1 MTPPI
6 SLATLFKASQAIHV
20 KTRKI
25 SSSFVLEPTNWSI
38 NENAVDGIMS
48 CTFSNPSHAWVDSDT
63 IKINL
68 KESMYSRDE
77 IMESLQFFMDYTD
90 SLYLDK

>member
-6 SLATLFKASQAIHV
+6 SLATLFKASQAINV

-25 SSSFVLEPTNWSI
+25 SSSFVLEPTNWGWS
-38 NENAVDGIMS
+38 EFPDGTLC
-48 CTFSNPSHAWVDSDT
+48 CTFHRSSFSDDSDVL
-63 IKINL
+63 KINL
-68 KESMYSRDE
+68 KESLYSRDDIIE
-77 IMESLQFFMDYTD
+77 TLQFFMDYTD

>member
-1 MTPPI
+1 MTTPI
-6 SLATLFKASQAIHV
+6 SLATLFKARDAIKV

-25 SSSFVLEPTNWSI
+25 KSSFVLEPTNWSI

-48 CTFSNPSHAWVDSDT
+48 FTFSNPSHDCVDGDT